1 MFRNGNDV
9 IEWVNQ
15 QLRFGI
21 KPGLERMEAALA
33 RLGNPHLKIRTIHI
47 AGTN

>member
-21 KPGLERMEAALA
+21 KPGLERMEKDQQL
-33 RLGNPHLKIRTIHI
+33 RIFVRYYRMQGIL
-47 AGTN
+47 